1 MQMIDIVAEALR
13 ANNISSVKCTN
24 RGKDFSST
32 GGLESFR
39 NNASVR
45 VLLMPLGLG
54 AEGLDLIVASH
65 VFLLEPL
72 LNIHQELQAV
82 NRISRLGQSK
92 ATFVHKYVVQGS
104 IEENI
109 VAVQERTRGLSDTE
123 KTNKTDT
130 LHHLHAKKRAAKGQK
145 KTKNQHGDDDLL
157 SEEDL
162 SFILGLEAHR
172 HASASAAAAAAASTE
187 SAAVVEPI
195 DAAPITGNVHA
206 DNEEDEEN
214 DEENDDD
221 DDAAPNY
228 YEDEMY
234 SDDNDIDEE
243 DTTMRLT
250 DHF

>member
-109 VAVQERTRGLSDTE
+109 VAVQERTRGISETE
-123 KTNKTDT
+123 KTNNADT
-130 LHHLHAKKRAAKGQK
+130 LHTHAKKRAAKGQK

-162 SFILGLEAHR
+162 SFILGLDAHR
-172 HASASAAAAAAASTE
+172 HATTAAATASASMAYATVLE
-187 SAAVVEPI
+187 QGE
-195 DAAPITGNVHA
+195 AAPIT
-206 DNEEDEEN
+206 DNIYRDEDE
-214 DEENDDD
+214 DERNDDD

-243 DTTMRLT
+243 DATMRLT